1 MTGMANAAA
10 MSQMVQTDY
19 NRMQL
24 THGAKTG
31 ALNKNEFTY
40 LGNYMNETER
50 LRGLYGKD
58 GLSPSESAILAR
70 RQQSYDKMYQK
81 YSYGD
86 YHPRTTARDGIQQRQ
101 INQLGNIYDGAR
113 SGQMTGRETLG
124 ALREQ
129 NGISH
134 QKGVYQRGG
143 FFTRGHLNG
152 GERSALHG
160 RLNQSG
166 ANINNMRNNWSNDWT
181 QLFFGW

>member
-24 THGAKTG
+24 VHGAKTG

-40 LGNYMNETER
+40 LGNYTNETER

-70 RQQSYDKMYQK
+70 RQQNYDKMYQK
-81 YSYGD
+81 YSYGN
-86 YHPRTTARDGIQQRQ
+86 YHPRTNARDGIQQRQ
-101 INQLGNIYDGAR
+101 INQLGSIYDGTR
-113 SGQMTGRETLG
+113 SGTLTGRESLY

-129 NGISH
+129 NGISR

-143 FFTRGHLNG
+143 FFNRGHLNR
-152 GERSALHG
+152 GERNALHG

-166 ANINNMRNNWSNDWT
+166 YNIGRMNNNWNFDLR
-181 QLFFGW
+181 QMFFGW